1 MFLNLISFIIIL
13 NKYLNFRLVGN
24 KFTHSLYIED
34 CKKVKKITISWIYIR
49 CYALGETQF
58 KWWNLETWTVLDLLI
73 YLNYK
78 IQIDHSMLKK
88 EYPWREWSQMAGSYW
103 WGRLAFRLTG
113 KWSPSLVCIK
123 GSPRPQDYAHPTAAF
138 FIRSLIL
145 KKNPLIISIKIYK
158 PTAVTEIL
166 TKGFDQPIT

>member
-1 MFLNLISFIIIL
+1 MLWKNQIRINILFLNLILFIIIL
-13 NKYLNFRLVGN
+13 NKYLNFRLVAN
-24 KFTHSLYIED
+24 KFTHSLLHRRLQQS
-34 CKKVKKITISWIYIR
+34 KKKFTISWIYIR

-58 KWWNLETWTVLDLLI
+58 IWWNLETWTVLLI

-88 EYPWREWSQMAGSYW
+88 EYPWREWGQMAGSYW

-123 GSPRPQDYAHPTAAF
+123 GSPRPQYYAHHTAAF
-138 FIRSLIL
+138 FIRVSY
-145 KKNPLIISIKIYK
+145 S
-158 PTAVTEIL
+158 
-166 TKGFDQPIT
+166 